1 MKVEKSLEAFFHT
14 LRYQKLEQKLE
25 QGKALNI
32 FAYHRQMKT
41 RGRADL
47 GMLYIL
53 QTI

>member
-32 FAYHRQMKT
+32 FAYHRQMKA

-47 GMLYIL
+47 GMSYIL

>member
-14 LRYQKLEQKLE
+14 LRYQKLEPR
-25 QGKALNI
+25 KALNI
-32 FAYHRQMKT
+32 LAYHRQMKA

-47 GMLYIL
+47 GMSYIL